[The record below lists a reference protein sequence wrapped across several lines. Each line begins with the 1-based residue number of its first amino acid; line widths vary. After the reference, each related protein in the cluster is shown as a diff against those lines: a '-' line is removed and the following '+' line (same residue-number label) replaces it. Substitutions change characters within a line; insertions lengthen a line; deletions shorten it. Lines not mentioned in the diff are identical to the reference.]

1 MVIRDIFSCGDLS
14 NAQRSRV
21 TGKEWLARDCLA
33 ALSYFSNLKKMN
45 GGEWQGRGRRGSEK
59 PIKKVKE
66 GKEVSKQ
73 GINQIT
79 LTFTV
84 LVFSA

>member
-1 MVIRDIFSCGDLS
+1 MEESGRGE
-14 NAQRSRV
+14 
-21 TGKEWLARDCLA
+21 G
-33 ALSYFSNLKKMN
+33 
-45 GGEWQGRGRRGSEK
+45 GGEVKSQS
-59 PIKKVKE
+59 KKVKE